1 MRALFFP
8 ISPTKRRNPIIRHEI
23 TCPLAL
29 LDSSASLT
37 EPGWARS
44 LLWDYRRAAVQA
56 SPLRIKEWD
65 YYCVSNG
72 RMALAL
78 TVADNGYMGLGSAS
92 LLSLEGEHPWEITK
106 SPMTVLPL
114 GRTGLPE
121 TSAQG
126 VTSLT
131 GKGFRLLFRTEGGER
146 LLAFHMENFRGGG
159 TLRGEIR
166 LTEEPKDSIVIATP
180 FEKPRHFYYNQK
192 INCLRAEGSVSLG
205 DETWRFDPTDAF
217 AVLDWGRGVWTYHN
231 TWYWSSA
238 SGALDGVPFGF
249 NLGYGFGDTSA
260 ATENALFYGG
270 RLHKL
275 EEVDFGIPQ
284 KDGKPDFLSPWHFTS
299 SDGRFTAEFHPILDR
314 AACTDFQLLKSDQHQ
329 VFGRFTGEC
338 VLDDGTTL
346 SFRDFPGFA
355 EQVENKW

>member
-1 MRALFFP
+1 MQ
-8 ISPTKRRNPIIRHEI
+8 HEI
-23 TCPLAL
+23 TSPLAL
-29 LDSSASLT
+29 LESDGSLT

-44 LLWDYRRAAVQA
+44 LLWDYRRAAVKA

-72 RMALAL
+72 RIALAL

-92 LLSLEGEHPWEITK
+92 LLSLAGDQPWEITK

-121 TSAQG
+121 SSARG

-131 GKGFRLLFRTEGGER
+131 GRGFRLLFRVEHGAR
-146 LLAFHMENFRGGG
+146 LLAFHMENFRGGE

-166 LTEEPKDSIVIATP
+166 LTEAPKDSIVIATP

-217 AVLDWGRGVWTYHN
+217 AVLDWGRGVWPSPN
-231 TWYWSSA
+231 TRHWA
-238 SGALDGVPFGF
+238 SHPGALDGVPFGF

-260 ATENALFYGG
+260 ATENALFHGG

-275 EEVDFGIPQ
+275 EDVDFGIPQ
-284 KDGKPDFLSPWHFTS
+284 RNGKPDFLSPWHFTS
-299 SDGRFTAEFHPILDR
+299 SDGRFTAEFRPILDR

-338 VLDDGTTL
+338 VLDDGTAL